1 MLSGEILNGSALS
14 VAILPPTSAYLE
26 LYQAMAAI
34 VTLANQQN
42 NEDDEVFLEN
52 GLLSYE
58 NPNYHMDPQHIERNS
73 HLYDEILSELH
84 QQRSMNHHT
93 KNNEIVVGR
102 KTYAKLDIGQ
112 MGVDLK
118 ENFTSPDSDTNKKS
132 FMMKQDDT
140 SPSEA
145 KTKSDQKPENKDKSN
160 EIRHIKGNMNEIDL
174 YALPNKKREE
184 IEELEAK
191 VEHAMCCDDDEEE
204 KGKQEDIECIEDKD
218 ANKDLPPGWEKHE
231 DNEGPYYW
239 HIKSGTI
246 QREPPTWPKEQTKE
260 MRTPILP
267 PPNINQYYQHQ
278 TSREIKSSFSS
289 TLSSIYGN
297 RDVVGGKDSQCL
309 SSSVTRSNTSFALD
323 QDDDRRRK
331 EEMAYKRRS
340 YPLKYDSDSKP
351 IRFAVRSL
359 GWVEIAE
366 EDLTP
371 ERSSKAVNKCIVDLS
386 LGKND
391 LLDVVGRWG
400 DGKDL
405 FMDLDEGAL
414 KLIDPENL
422 TILNT
427 QPIHTIR
434 VWGVGR
440 DNGRDFAYVA
450 RDRTTRIHMCHVF
463 RCDTAAR
470 TIANTLRDI
479 CKKIMIERTMQSDTS
494 NSILSG
500 LGGVNNFSG
509 NPLGLITNVNRSVIR
524 PTDLPTE
531 NRRWIRQHRKLHIV
545 SPHLPSTVA
554 HSSHSSQTSQSKIVA
569 QSFPTPMEEPKK
581 VLKAQYVGSAEVS
594 QPTGMDV
601 LNGAIDQLLETVPV
615 DQFENVCIS
624 VAPSM
629 ISIVG
634 ENGQLFSECRVR
646 YLSFLGIGKN
656 VRNCAFIMHTAQ
668 DKFVAHVFDCEPSSG
683 LLCKTIEAACK
694 LRYQKCLDAHPNH
707 HSREYPDESPTS
719 NKGLG
724 ATIKNFELWPLQ
736 SSTLTSLFSTNSNSS
751 LTSEATTTTTT
762 QLTKPTTLSTEIDRE
777 VIPHRHLMSP
787 TSTSK
792 TILDVP
798 VQSPKSS

>member
-1 MLSGEILNGSALS
+1 MFNTQLQ
-14 VAILPPTSAYLE
+14 TS
-26 LYQAMAAI
+26 
-34 VTLANQQN
+34 
-42 NEDDEVFLEN
+42 FEN

-73 HLYDEILSELH
+73 HLYDEILSEIH
-84 QQRSMNHHT
+84 QQRANNHHA
-93 KNNEIVVGR
+93 KNNELVGR
-102 KTYAKLDIGQ
+102 KNYAKLDIGQ

-118 ENFTSPDSDTNKKS
+118 ENFKSPDSDTNKKS
-132 FMMKQDDT
+132 FIKDDS

-145 KTKSDQKPENKDKSN
+145 KTKSDQKPEKKDKIN
-160 EIRHIKGNMNEIDL
+160 EIRHIKGDMNENDL

-184 IEELEAK
+184 IEELEAEEERA
-191 VEHAMCCDDDEEE
+191 VMCCEDDEEE

-260 MRTPILP
+260 LRTPVLP

-297 RDVVGGKDSQCL
+297 RDVLSGKDSQCL

-323 QDDDRRRK
+323 QDDERRRK

-340 YPLKYDSDSKP
+340 YPLKSESDTRP

-494 NSILSG
+494 NLSA
-500 LGGVNNFSG
+500 LSALNNFSASSMAAG
-509 NPLGLITNVNRSVIR
+509 GIGGRVIR

-531 NRRWIRQHRKLHIV
+531 NRRWIRQHRKLHLV
-545 SPHLPSTVA
+545 SPHLPSVA
-554 HSSHSSQTSQSKIVA
+554 HSSHSSLLLHSQSKIVA

-581 VLKAQYVGSAEVS
+581 VLKAQYIGATEVL

-615 DQFENVCIS
+615 EQFENVSVS

-656 VRNCAFIMHTAQ
+656 VKNCAFIMHTAQ
-668 DKFVAHVFDCEPSSG
+668 DKFVAHVFNCEPSSG
-683 LLCKTIEAACK
+683 PLCKTIEAACK

-707 HSREYPDESPTS
+707 PNREYIDDSPNST
-719 NKGLG
+719 KGLG
-724 ATIKNFELWPLQ
+724 ATIKNFV
-736 SSTLTSLFSTNSNSS
+736 SSFSL
-751 LTSEATTTTTT
+751 
-762 QLTKPTTLSTEIDRE
+762 KKD
-777 VIPHRHLMSP
+777 
-787 TSTSK
+787 
-792 TILDVP
+792 
-798 VQSPKSS
+798 KSSS